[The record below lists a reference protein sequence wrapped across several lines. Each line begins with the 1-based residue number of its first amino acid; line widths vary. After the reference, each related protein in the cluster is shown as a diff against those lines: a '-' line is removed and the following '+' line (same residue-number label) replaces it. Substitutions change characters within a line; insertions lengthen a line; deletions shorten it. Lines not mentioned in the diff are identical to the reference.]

1 MMEKVTLGVNV
12 DHVATLR
19 QARGT
24 SYPDPLRAALIAEE
38 AGAEGITVHLR
49 EDRRHIQDADVRAL
63 RAALTTKL
71 NLESAVT
78 DEMLGIACEVGPRDV
93 CLVPERRE
101 ELTTEGG
108 LDLSA
113 DPPRYRDAVA
123 RLSAAG
129 IRVSLFIDP
138 EPQQLRIA
146 ADSGAPVVELHTG
159 RYADAVGE
167 EERRREHERLF
178 RAAELAESL
187 GLVTNAGHG
196 LNYDN
201 VLGVLDLPG
210 LRELNIGHAIVAEAV
225 FTGMK
230 SAVSRMKA
238 LIGSGPE
245 QK

>member
-1 MMEKVTLGVNV
+1 MMGKITLGVNV

-24 SYPDPLRAALIAEE
+24 PYPDPLRAARLAEQ

-78 DEMLGIACEVGPRDV
+78 DKMLDIACEVGPRDV

-113 DPPRYRDAVA
+113 DPDRYRDAVV
-123 RLSAAG
+123 RLSAAA
-129 IRVSLFIDP
+129 IRVSFFIDP
-138 EPQQLRIA
+138 EPRQLRIA
-146 ADSGAPVVELHTG
+146 ADCGVPVVELHTG
-159 RYADAVGE
+159 RYADAANE
-167 EERRREHERLF
+167 AERQREHDRLF
-178 RAAELAESL
+178 QAAELAASL

-201 VLGVLDLPG
+201 VRGVLDLPG

-225 FTGMK
+225 FTGME
-230 SAVSRMKA
+230 SAVSRMRS
-238 LIGSGPE
+238 LIDLGPE
-245 QK
+245 PA